1 MTGCG
6 IASIP
11 GSARS
16 TKWPRQKRIEPSL
29 AVEPDFIICD
39 EPVSALDFSIQAQIL
54 SFLTNLQSE
63 LGLAYLFVAHD
74 LFVVRHISDRVA
86 VMYLGRIVEVA
97 TSADL
102 YRKPL
107 HLYTYALISGIPVP
121 DPRIEARR
129 QRVVLGGEPANHAA
143 PQPAATSTPA
153 APSRSWVRTS

>member
-6 IASIP
+6 IGSIP

-16 TKWPRQKRIEPSL
+16 TKWPRQKRIERKL

-39 EPVSALDFSIQAQIL
+39 KPVSALDVSIQAQIL

-74 LFVVRHISDRVA
+74 LSVVRHISDGVA
-86 VMYLGRIVEVA
+86 LMYLGRIVEFA

-102 YRKPL
+102 
-107 HLYTYALISGIPVP
+107 
-121 DPRIEARR
+121 
-129 QRVVLGGEPANHAA
+129 
-143 PQPAATSTPA
+143 
-153 APSRSWVRTS
+153 